1 MMLRYTLLADG
12 SSDRTLQPLINWLL
26 EQAYPD
32 IQVRPQFAGSVR
44 GKTLDERAHQ
54 AIKLYPCDVLFVHRD
69 AERMD
74 FDNRVAEICD
84 SLTLDKSAFIP
95 VVPVRMTEAWLL
107 SSEAAI
113 RQAAGN
119 PKGTMPLNLPAPKRW
134 DQLPDPKATLFDA
147 LRTASGL
154 NGRRLRQFSPEE
166 ARHRVADIPNDFS
179 DLLQLPAFAALKEN
193 ILRLTLTLKLIG
205 Q

>member
-26 EQAYPD
+26 EQAFPD
-32 IQVRPQFAGSVR
+32 IQIRPQFAGLVK
-44 GKTLDERAHQ
+44 GKTLVERAHM
-54 AIKLYPCDVLFVHRD
+54 AVKLYPCDVLFVHRD
-69 AERMD
+69 AEKMD
-74 FDNRVAEICD
+74 FEARVAEITG
-84 SLTLDKSAFIP
+84 SLTWLDTECIP

-119 PKGTMPLNLPAPKRW
+119 PQGTMPLRLPPPKQW
-134 DQLPDPKATLFDA
+134 EKLPNPKATLFEA

-154 NGRRLRQFSPEE
+154 SGRRLRQFSPEE

-179 DLLQLPAFAALKEN
+179 ALLPTPAFADLKKR
-193 ILRLTLTLKLIG
+193 IQVQVLTFRLIG
-205 Q
+205 H